1 MPHDNART
9 QLRPIINMLIQYFFY
24 FSSSRSTSMT
34 GLAVEKSFHVADDP
48 KAVYYYQQINACRD
62 TQIFDIAW
70 GDALSKTVWIMG
82 SCWSL
87 IKKWLWRISK
97 TKEEAAL
104 ALPAIESVQIW
115 QSWALWCLLLS
126 WVWDHGRDTRP
137 SNTPGTWC
145 DQR

>member
-70 GDALSKTVWIMG
+70 GGCI
-82 SCWSL
+82 
-87 IKKWLWRISK
+87 IKNCMDNGELLEFDKKSDYEEFLKQKKKQLWLCLPLKVFRF
-97 TKEEAAL
+97 EEVEL
-104 ALPAIESVQIW
+104 YGVYCCPE
-115 QSWALWCLLLS
+115 CE
-126 WVWDHGRDTRP
+126 RT
-137 SNTPGTWC
+137 GT
-145 DQR
+145 